1 MKPPATDVST
11 LPSTV
16 HDTFIL
22 ERNYPVSP
30 DRLFAAF
37 ADPAKKRHWF
47 VESHGN
53 QVDHYEMDFR
63 AGGKEQVRFRF
74 KPGSPVAGKACIND
88 TTYLDIVPNQ
98 RLVFASVMNIG
109 GNPISASLV
118 TAEFLPAATGTD
130 LVLTH
135 QGAFF
140 PGADGPEMRKGGW
153 QKLLEIL
160 TAEFPAAAP
169 SPTELSAK

>member
-1 MKPPATDVST
+1 MSKQTAPVTE
-11 LPSTV
+11 PSTI
-16 HDTFIL
+16 HDTFVL

-47 VESHGN
+47 IESHGN

-63 AGGKEQVRFRF
+63 IGGKEQARFRF
-74 KPGSPVAGKACIND
+74 KPGSPVAGKTCINE
-88 TTYLDIVPNQ
+88 TIYLDIIPNQ
-98 RLVFASVMNIG
+98 RLVFASAMNIG
-109 GNPISASLV
+109 GSPISAALV
-118 TAEFLPAATGTD
+118 TAEFLPSPAGTD

-153 QKLLEIL
+153 QKLLELL
-160 TAEFPAAAP
+160 TTEFPAAAP
-169 SPTELSAK
+169 SPTGLSAR

>member
-74 KPGSPVAGKACIND
+74 KPGSPSPARPAS
-88 TTYLDIVPNQ
+88 TTPPT
-98 RLVFASVMNIG
+98 STSS
-109 GNPISASLV
+109 PTSASSS
-118 TAEFLPAATGTD
+118 LP
-130 LVLTH
+130 
-135 QGAFF
+135 
-140 PGADGPEMRKGGW
+140 
-153 QKLLEIL
+153 
-160 TAEFPAAAP
+160 
-169 SPTELSAK
+169 S

>member
-1 MKPPATDVST
+1 
-11 LPSTV
+11 
-16 HDTFIL
+16 
-22 ERNYPVSP
+22 
-30 DRLFAAF
+30 
-37 ADPAKKRHWF
+37 
-47 VESHGN
+47 
-53 QVDHYEMDFR
+53 
-63 AGGKEQVRFRF
+63 
-74 KPGSPVAGKACIND
+74 
-88 TTYLDIVPNQ
+88 
-98 RLVFASVMNIG
+98 MNIG